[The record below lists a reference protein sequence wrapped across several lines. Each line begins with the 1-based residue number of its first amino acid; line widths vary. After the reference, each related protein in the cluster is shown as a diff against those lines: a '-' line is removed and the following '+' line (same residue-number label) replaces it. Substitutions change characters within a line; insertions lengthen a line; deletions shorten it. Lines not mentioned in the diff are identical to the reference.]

1 MDELALFLGIKE
13 RKDEE
18 GMSKAIMIIGAS
30 GSGKTTSLEKLD
42 PKQTFYIDADGKGLS
57 WKGWRQQYNK
67 ENKNYYRCDAP
78 EQIFSLMQQ
87 IDEKQKQIKFLVI
100 DTLNGCMVAD
110 EMRRSKEKTYDK
122 WMDLAQSVYGIVD
135 YANKMRED
143 LTVILVGHTQTS
155 EDGFTC
161 MLTNGRKLNKICLES
176 KMTTVLLSR
185 INENG
190 EYVFETRAKNS
201 TAKTPRGAFDVD
213 EIPNDITIVIDALK
227 DF

>member
-1 MDELALFLGIKE
+1 
-13 RKDEE
+13 
-18 GMSKAIMIIGAS
+18 MIIGTS

-78 EQIFSLMQQ
+78 EQIFSLMQT

-110 EMRRSKEKTYDK
+110 EMRRAKEKAYDK
-122 WMDLAQSVYGIVD
+122 WMDLAQSVYSIVD
-135 YANKMRED
+135 YSNKMRDD
-143 LTVILVGHTQTS
+143 LTVILIGHTQTS
-155 EDGFTC
+155 DDGFTC

-185 INENG
+185 INDNG

-201 TAKTPRGAFDVD
+201 TAKTPRGAFDAD
-213 EIPNDITIVIDALK
+213 EIPNDVTLVIDALK

>member
-1 MDELALFLGIKE
+1 
-13 RKDEE
+13 
-18 GMSKAIMIIGAS
+18 MSKAIMIIGAS

-67 ENKNYYRCDAP
+67 ENKKYFRCDAP

-100 DTLNGCMVAD
+100 DTLNGCMIAD

>member
-1 MDELALFLGIKE
+1 
-13 RKDEE
+13 
-18 GMSKAIMIIGAS
+18 MIIGTS

-57 WKGWRQQYNK
+57 WKGWRKQYNK
-67 ENKNYYRCDAP
+67 ENKNYFQCDAP
-78 EQIFSLMQQ
+78 EQIFSLMQT

-110 EMRRSKEKTYDK
+110 EMRRAKEKAYDK
-122 WMDLAQSVYGIVD
+122 WMDLAQSVYNIVD
-135 YANKMRED
+135 YSNKMRDD
-143 LTVILVGHTQTS
+143 LTVILIGHTQTS
-155 EDGFTC
+155 DDGFTC
-161 MLTNGRKLNKICLES
+161 MLTNGRKLNKICLET

-185 INENG
+185 INDNG
-190 EYVFETRAKNS
+190 EYVFETRARNS

-213 EIPNDITIVIDALK
+213 EIPNDITLVIDALK

>member
-1 MDELALFLGIKE
+1 
-13 RKDEE
+13 
-18 GMSKAIMIIGAS
+18 MIIGSS

-57 WKGWRQQYNK
+57 WKGWRKQYNK
-67 ENKNYYRCDAP
+67 ENKNYFRCDEP
-78 EQIFSLMQQ
+78 DKIFALMQQ
-87 IDEKQKQIKFLVI
+87 IDEKQKQIKYLVI

-110 EMRRSKEKTYDK
+110 EMRRAKEKVYDK
-122 WMDLAQSVYGIVD
+122 WMDLAQSVYNIVD
-135 YANKMRED
+135 YSNKMRDD
-143 LTVILVGHTQTS
+143 LTVILVGHTQTGD
-155 EDGFTC
+155 DGFTC

-213 EIPNDITIVIDALK
+213 EIPNDITIVLDALK

>member
-1 MDELALFLGIKE
+1 
-13 RKDEE
+13 
-18 GMSKAIMIIGAS
+18 MIIGTS

-57 WKGWRQQYNK
+57 WKGWRKQYNK
-67 ENKNYYRCDAP
+67 ENKNYFQCDAP
-78 EQIFSLMQQ
+78 EQIFSLMQT

-110 EMRRSKEKTYDK
+110 EMRRSKEKAYDK
-122 WMDLAQSVYGIVD
+122 WVDLAQSVYNIVD
-135 YANKMRED
+135 YSNKMRDD
-143 LTVILVGHTQTS
+143 LTVILIGHTQTS
-155 EDGFTC
+155 DDGFTC

-185 INENG
+185 INDNG

-213 EIPNDITIVIDALK
+213 EIPNDITLVIDALK
-227 DF
+227 DY

>member
-1 MDELALFLGIKE
+1 
-13 RKDEE
+13 
-18 GMSKAIMIIGAS
+18 MIIGTS

-57 WKGWRQQYNK
+57 WKGWRKQYNK
-67 ENKNYYRCDAP
+67 ENKNYFQCDVP
-78 EQIFSLMQQ
+78 EQIFSLMQT

-110 EMRRSKEKTYDK
+110 EMRRAKEKAYDK
-122 WMDLAQSVYGIVD
+122 WMDLAQSVYNIVD
-135 YANKMRED
+135 YSNKMRDD
-143 LTVILVGHTQTS
+143 LTVILIGHTQTS
-155 EDGFTC
+155 DDGFTC

-185 INENG
+185 INDNG

-201 TAKTPRGAFDVD
+201 TAKTPRGAFDSD
-213 EIPNDITIVIDALK
+213 EIPNDITLVIDALK
-227 DF
+227 DY

>member
-1 MDELALFLGIKE
+1 MSRAL
-13 RKDEE
+13 
-18 GMSKAIMIIGAS
+18 MIIGAS

-42 PKQTFYIDADGKGLS
+42 PKHTFYIDADGKGLS
-57 WKGWRQQYNK
+57 WKGWRTQYNK
-67 ENKNYYRCDAP
+67 ENKNYFRCDEP
-78 EQIFSLMQQ
+78 DKIFALMQQ
-87 IDEKQKQIKFLVI
+87 IDEKQKQIKYLVI

-110 EMRRSKEKTYDK
+110 EMRRAKEKAYDK
-122 WMDLAQSVYGIVD
+122 WMDLAQSVYNIVD
-135 YANKMRED
+135 YANKMRDD

-155 EDGFTC
+155 DDGFTC

-190 EYVFETRAKNS
+190 EHVFETRAKNS
-201 TAKTPRGAFDVD
+201 TAKTPRGAFEAD
-213 EIPNDITIVIDALK
+213 EIPNDITAVLDALK

>member
-1 MDELALFLGIKE
+1 
-13 RKDEE
+13 
-18 GMSKAIMIIGAS
+18 MIIGAS

-67 ENKNYYRCDAP
+67 ENKNYFRCDAP

-135 YANKMRED
+135 YSNKMRED

>member
-1 MDELALFLGIKE
+1 
-13 RKDEE
+13 
-18 GMSKAIMIIGAS
+18 MIIGTS

-57 WKGWRQQYNK
+57 WKGWRKQYNK
-67 ENKNYYRCDAP
+67 ENKNYFQCDAP
-78 EQIFSLMQQ
+78 EQIFSLMQT

-110 EMRRSKEKTYDK
+110 EMRRSKEKAYDK
-122 WMDLAQSVYGIVD
+122 WVDLAQSVYNIVD
-135 YANKMRED
+135 YSNKMRDD
-143 LTVILVGHTQTS
+143 LTVILIGHTQTS
-155 EDGFTC
+155 DDGFTC

-185 INENG
+185 INDNG

-201 TAKTPRGAFDVD
+201 TSKAPRGAFDVD
-213 EIPNDITIVIDALK
+213 EIPNDITLVIDALK

>member
-1 MDELALFLGIKE
+1 
-13 RKDEE
+13 
-18 GMSKAIMIIGAS
+18 MIIGTS
-30 GSGKTTSLEKLD
+30 GSGKTTSLENLD

-57 WKGWRQQYNK
+57 WKGWRKQYNK
-67 ENKNYYRCDAP
+67 ENKNYFQCDAP
-78 EQIFSLMQQ
+78 EQIFSLMQT

-122 WMDLAQSVYGIVD
+122 WMDLAQSVYNIVD
-135 YANKMRED
+135 YSNKMRDD
-143 LTVILVGHTQTS
+143 LTVILIGHTQTS
-155 EDGFTC
+155 DDGFTC

-176 KMTTVLLSR
+176 KITTVLLSR

-201 TAKTPRGAFDVD
+201 TAKTPRGAFDND
-213 EIPNDITIVIDALK
+213 EIPNDITLVIDALK

>member
-1 MDELALFLGIKE
+1 M
-13 RKDEE
+13 
-18 GMSKAIMIIGAS
+18 
-30 GSGKTTSLEKLD
+30 
-42 PKQTFYIDADGKGLS
+42 QT
-57 WKGWRQQYNK
+57 
-67 ENKNYYRCDAP
+67 
-78 EQIFSLMQQ
+78 

-110 EMRRSKEKTYDK
+110 EMRRSKEKAYDK
-122 WMDLAQSVYGIVD
+122 WVDLAQSVYNIVD
-135 YANKMRED
+135 YSNKMRDD
-143 LTVILVGHTQTS
+143 LTVILIGHTQTS
-155 EDGFTC
+155 DDGFTC

>member
-1 MDELALFLGIKE
+1 
-13 RKDEE
+13 
-18 GMSKAIMIIGAS
+18 MSKAIMIIGAS

-100 DTLNGCMVAD
+100 DTLNGCMIAD

>member
-1 MDELALFLGIKE
+1 MILGT
-13 RKDEE
+13 
-18 GMSKAIMIIGAS
+18 S

-42 PKQTFYIDADGKGLS
+42 PKLTFYVDADGKGLS
-57 WKGWRQQYNK
+57 WKGWRKQYNK
-67 ENKNYYRCDAP
+67 ENKNYFPCDNP
-78 EQIFSLMQQ
+78 DQILSLMQQ
-87 IDEKQKQIKFLVI
+87 IDTAQKQVKYLVI
-100 DTLNGCMVAD
+100 DTLNGIMVGD
-110 EMRRSKEKTYDK
+110 EMRRAKEKAYDK
-122 WMDLAQSVYGIVD
+122 WVDLAQSVYNIVD
-135 YANKMRED
+135 YSNKMRDD

-155 EDGFTC
+155 DDGFTC

-213 EIPNDITIVIDALK
+213 EIPNDITIVLDALK

>member
-1 MDELALFLGIKE
+1 
-13 RKDEE
+13 
-18 GMSKAIMIIGAS
+18 MIIGTS
-30 GSGKTTSLEKLD
+30 GSGKTTSLENLD

-57 WKGWRQQYNK
+57 WKGWRKQYNK
-67 ENKNYYRCDAP
+67 ENKNYFQCDAP
-78 EQIFSLMQQ
+78 EQIFSLMQT

-122 WMDLAQSVYGIVD
+122 WMDLAQSVYNIVD
-135 YANKMRED
+135 YSNKMRDD
-143 LTVILVGHTQTS
+143 LTVILIGHTQTS
-155 EDGFTC
+155 DDGFTC

-201 TAKTPRGAFDVD
+201 TAKTPRGAFDND
-213 EIPNDITIVIDALK
+213 EIPNDITLVIDALK

>member
-1 MDELALFLGIKE
+1 
-13 RKDEE
+13 
-18 GMSKAIMIIGAS
+18 MIIGTS

-57 WKGWRQQYNK
+57 WKGWRKQYNK
-67 ENKNYYRCDAP
+67 ENKNYFQCDAP
-78 EQIFSLMQQ
+78 EQIFSLMQT

-110 EMRRSKEKTYDK
+110 EMRRAKEKAYDK
-122 WMDLAQSVYGIVD
+122 WMDLAQSVYSIVD
-135 YANKMRED
+135 YSNKMRDD
-143 LTVILVGHTQTS
+143 LTVILIGHTQTS
-155 EDGFTC
+155 DDGFTC

-185 INENG
+185 INDNG
-190 EYVFETRAKNS
+190 EYVFEARGRNS

-213 EIPNDITIVIDALK
+213 EIPNDITLVIDALK

>member
-1 MDELALFLGIKE
+1 
-13 RKDEE
+13 
-18 GMSKAIMIIGAS
+18 MIIGTS

-57 WKGWRQQYNK
+57 WKGWRKQYNK
-67 ENKNYYRCDAP
+67 ENKNYFQCDDP
-78 EQIFSLMQQ
+78 NQIFSLMQT

-110 EMRRSKEKTYDK
+110 EMRRSKEKAYDK
-122 WMDLAQSVYGIVD
+122 WVDLAQSVYNIVD
-135 YANKMRED
+135 YSNKMRDD
-143 LTVILVGHTQTS
+143 LTVILIGHTQTS
-155 EDGFTC
+155 DDGFTC

-185 INENG
+185 INDNG
-190 EYVFETRAKNS
+190 EYVFETRARNS

-213 EIPNDITIVIDALK
+213 EIPNDITLVIDALK

>member
-1 MDELALFLGIKE
+1 
-13 RKDEE
+13 
-18 GMSKAIMIIGAS
+18 MSKAIMIIGAS

-67 ENKNYYRCDAP
+67 ENKNYFRCDAP
-78 EQIFSLMQQ
+78 DQIFSLMQQ

-190 EYVFETRAKNS
+190 ECVFETRAKNS

>member
-1 MDELALFLGIKE
+1 
-13 RKDEE
+13 
-18 GMSKAIMIIGAS
+18 MIIGTS

-57 WKGWRQQYNK
+57 WKGWRKQYNK
-67 ENKNYYRCDAP
+67 ENKNYFQCDAP
-78 EQIFSLMQQ
+78 EQIFSLMQT
-87 IDEKQKQIKFLVI
+87 IDEKQKQIKFIVI

-110 EMRRSKEKTYDK
+110 EMRRAKEKAYDK
-122 WMDLAQSVYGIVD
+122 WMDLAQSVYNIVD
-135 YANKMRED
+135 YSNKMRDD
-143 LTVILVGHTQTS
+143 LTVILIGHTQTS
-155 EDGFTC
+155 DDGFTC

-185 INENG
+185 INDNG
-190 EYVFETRAKNS
+190 EYVFETRARNS

-213 EIPNDITIVIDALK
+213 EIPNDITLVIDALK

>member
-1 MDELALFLGIKE
+1 
-13 RKDEE
+13 
-18 GMSKAIMIIGAS
+18 MIIGPS

-57 WKGWRQQYNK
+57 WKGWRTQYNK
-67 ENKNYYRCDAP
+67 ENKNYFRCDEP
-78 EQIFSLMQQ
+78 DKIFALMQQ
-87 IDEKQKQIKFLVI
+87 IDEKQKQIKYLVI

-110 EMRRSKEKTYDK
+110 EMRRAKEKAYDK
-122 WMDLAQSVYGIVD
+122 WMDLAQSVYNIVD
-135 YANKMRED
+135 YSNKMRDD

-155 EDGFTC
+155 DDGFTC

-201 TAKTPRGAFDVD
+201 TAKTPRGAFEAD
-213 EIPNDITIVIDALK
+213 EIPNDITVVLDALR

>member
-1 MDELALFLGIKE
+1 
-13 RKDEE
+13 
-18 GMSKAIMIIGAS
+18 MIIGTS

-57 WKGWRQQYNK
+57 WKGWRKQYNK
-67 ENKNYYRCDAP
+67 ENKNYFQCDAP
-78 EQIFSLMQQ
+78 EQIFSLMQT

-110 EMRRSKEKTYDK
+110 EMRRAKEKTYDK

-135 YANKMRED
+135 YSNKMRDD
-143 LTVILVGHTQTS
+143 LTVILIGHTQTS
-155 EDGFTC
+155 DDGFTC

-185 INENG
+185 INDNG

-201 TAKTPRGAFDVD
+201 TAKTPRGAFDAD
-213 EIPNDITIVIDALK
+213 EIPNDITLVIDALK

>member
-1 MDELALFLGIKE
+1 
-13 RKDEE
+13 
-18 GMSKAIMIIGAS
+18 MSKAIMILGAS

-67 ENKNYYRCDAP
+67 ENKNYFRCDSP

-135 YANKMRED
+135 YSNKMRED
-143 LTVILVGHTQTS
+143 LTAILVGHTQTS

-213 EIPNDITIVIDALK
+213 EIPNDITLVIDALK

>member
-1 MDELALFLGIKE
+1 MGIAVLVLGE
-13 RKDEE
+13 
-18 GMSKAIMIIGAS
+18 S

-57 WKGWRQQYNK
+57 WKGWRKQYNK
-67 ENKNYYRCDAP
+67 ENKNYFQCDAP
-78 EQIFSLMQQ
+78 EQIFSLMQT

-110 EMRRSKEKTYDK
+110 EMRRSKEKAYDK
-122 WMDLAQSVYGIVD
+122 WVDLAQSVYNIVD
-135 YANKMRED
+135 YSNKMRDD
-143 LTVILVGHTQTS
+143 LTVILIGHTQTS
-155 EDGFTC
+155 DDGFTC

-190 EYVFETRAKNS
+190 EYVFETRARNS

-213 EIPNDITIVIDALK
+213 EIPNDITLVIDALK

>member
-1 MDELALFLGIKE
+1 
-13 RKDEE
+13 
-18 GMSKAIMIIGAS
+18 MIIGTS

-42 PKQTFYIDADGKGLS
+42 PKQTFYTDADGKGLS
-57 WKGWRQQYNK
+57 WKGWRKQYNK
-67 ENKNYYRCDAP
+67 ENKNYFQCDAP
-78 EQIFSLMQQ
+78 EQIFSLMQT

-110 EMRRSKEKTYDK
+110 EMRRSKEKAYDK
-122 WMDLAQSVYGIVD
+122 WVDLAQSVYNIVD
-135 YANKMRED
+135 YSNKMRDD
-143 LTVILVGHTQTS
+143 LTVILIGHTQTS
-155 EDGFTC
+155 DDGFTC

-185 INENG
+185 INDNG
-190 EYVFETRAKNS
+190 EYVFETRARNS

-213 EIPNDITIVIDALK
+213 EIPNDITLVIDALK

>member
-1 MDELALFLGIKE
+1 
-13 RKDEE
+13 
-18 GMSKAIMIIGAS
+18 MIIGTS

-57 WKGWRQQYNK
+57 WKGWRKQYNK
-67 ENKNYYRCDAP
+67 ENKNYFQCDDP
-78 EQIFSLMQQ
+78 NQIFSLMQT

-110 EMRRSKEKTYDK
+110 EMRRSKEKAYDK
-122 WMDLAQSVYGIVD
+122 WVDLAQSVYNIVD
-135 YANKMRED
+135 YSNKMRDD
-143 LTVILVGHTQTS
+143 LTVILIGHTQTS
-155 EDGFTC
+155 DDGFTC

-185 INENG
+185 INDNG
-190 EYVFETRAKNS
+190 EYVFETRARNS
-201 TAKTPRGAFDVD
+201 TAKAPRGAFDVD
-213 EIPNDITIVIDALK
+213 EIPNDITLVIDALK

>member
-1 MDELALFLGIKE
+1 MILGT
-13 RKDEE
+13 
-18 GMSKAIMIIGAS
+18 S

-57 WKGWRQQYNK
+57 WKGWRKQYNK
-67 ENKNYYRCDAP
+67 ENKNYFQCDAP
-78 EQIFSLMQQ
+78 EQIFSLMQT

-110 EMRRSKEKTYDK
+110 EMRRAKEKAYDK
-122 WMDLAQSVYGIVD
+122 WMDLAQSVYNIVD
-135 YANKMRED
+135 YSNKMRED
-143 LTVILVGHTQTS
+143 LTVILIGHTQTS
-155 EDGFTC
+155 DDGFTC

-185 INENG
+185 INDNG

-201 TAKTPRGAFDVD
+201 TAKTPRGAFDAD
-213 EIPNDITIVIDALK
+213 EIPNDITLVLDALK

>member
-1 MDELALFLGIKE
+1 MSRAL
-13 RKDEE
+13 
-18 GMSKAIMIIGAS
+18 MIIGPS

-57 WKGWRQQYNK
+57 WKGWRKQYNK
-67 ENKNYYRCDAP
+67 ENKNYFRCDEP
-78 EQIFSLMQQ
+78 DKIFALMQQ
-87 IDEKQKQIKFLVI
+87 IDEKQKQIKYLVI

-110 EMRRSKEKTYDK
+110 EMRRAKEKAYDK
-122 WMDLAQSVYGIVD
+122 WMDLAQSVYNIVD
-135 YANKMRED
+135 YANKMRDD

-155 EDGFTC
+155 DDGFTC

-201 TAKTPRGAFDVD
+201 TAKTPRWAFEAD
-213 EIPNDITIVIDALK
+213 EIPNDITVVLDALK